1 MRERDGDK
9 KKAYVHA
16 PRSPF
21 SQPSLSLS
29 SNLMARQDLADLGI
43 GPDGAVEGGG
53 GVATAPPPLPSTAP
67 PDTPNAARRA
77 GGFVAGV
84 RPTKKG

>member
-1 MRERDGDK
+1 METK
-9 KKAYVHA
+9 KKKLTCTLA
-16 PRSPF
+16 PLSTLSSF
-21 SQPSLSLS
+21 YLSLS

-53 GVATAPPPLPSTAP
+53 GGAAGPPPPSTAP